1 MGKCINLGEYN
12 NYYKYMIFFL
22 ILKGLNDCIKG
33 FGNKDLYEE
42 MIFFGDD
49 AKNFFFS
56 HELIN
61 TIFGYFGIFLFY
73 TIYKH
78 FDYENDINSIE
89 LDYNLFQNKK
99 MYNEYEIYWNAF
111 LVSFFWVIQD
121 LLSLNI
127 LFNFWTFKIL
137 FTYFIGKKMFNIQI
151 YKHQIFAIY
160 FISIVCSLLFLVE
173 LILSLLTD
181 ENNEFRKNPELIPI
195 GILICILNFLIE
207 SFSNWKYKWIVNL
220 KFTLSNKL
228 FLYYGILGFII
239 YSFISII
246 ATFFDCGDD
255 FLDLCKLEKDKI
267 KYFESVIIYF
277 DDLSTKN
284 SILMILYVITFV
296 LKSFFYLLTIKH
308 LTPFH
313 VISMPTI
320 YYFIR
325 NIILGIYTFLKN
337 KKLKKDLIIYI
348 LQGSS
353 NFLAFLAFSIFL
365 EFIELNFCLCN
376 YNLRRNIVRRSTNF
390 DNSSDDSMIYI
401 EEVREKNKDLFQ
413 TELSPI

>member
-1 MGKCINLGEYN
+1 MWY
-12 NYYKYMIFFL
+12 
-22 ILKGLNDCIKG
+22 
-33 FGNKDLYEE
+33 
-42 MIFFGDD
+42 
-49 AKNFFFS
+49 
-56 HELIN
+56 
-61 TIFGYFGIFLFY
+61 
-73 TIYKH
+73 
-78 FDYENDINSIE
+78 
-89 LDYNLFQNKK
+89 
-99 MYNEYEIYWNAF
+99 
-111 LVSFFWVIQD
+111 
-121 LLSLNI
+121 
-127 LFNFWTFKIL
+127 
-137 FTYFIGKKMFNIQI
+137 
-151 YKHQIFAIY
+151 
-160 FISIVCSLLFLVE
+160 
-173 LILSLLTD
+173 
-181 ENNEFRKNPELIPI
+181 
-195 GILICILNFLIE
+195 
-207 SFSNWKYKWIVNL
+207 
-220 KFTLSNKL
+220 
-228 FLYYGILGFII
+228 
-239 YSFISII
+239 
-246 ATFFDCGDD
+246 D

-376 YNLRRNIVRRSTNF
+376 
-390 DNSSDDSMIYI
+390 
-401 EEVREKNKDLFQ
+401 
-413 TELSPI
+413 